1 MLKRGIKLVSY
12 LVLVY
17 QVLHKWLMH
26 SDRSVTGKWVFIVMF
41 EGINIGGS
49 EGAKQVMFCGGQN
62 IFLKV
67 IS

>member
-1 MLKRGIKLVSY
+1 MGELSRFSLSGFAQMV
-12 LVLVY
+12 V
-17 QVLHKWLMH
+17 H